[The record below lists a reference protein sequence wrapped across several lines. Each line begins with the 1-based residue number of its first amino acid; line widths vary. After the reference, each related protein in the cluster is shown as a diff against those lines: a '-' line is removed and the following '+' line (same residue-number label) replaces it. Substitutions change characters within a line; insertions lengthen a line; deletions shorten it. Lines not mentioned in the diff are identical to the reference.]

1 MGRSQLMER
10 TFSINFE
17 TEYIEFDY
25 EDPEAENEDELYQ
38 SAVDYV
44 LRNIEIQMY

>member
-1 MGRSQLMER
+1 MER
-10 TFSINFE
+10 TFVVSLE

-44 LRNIEIQMY
+44 LSNLQIEMY

>member
-1 MGRSQLMER
+1 MER
-10 TFSINFE
+10 SFILSLE

-38 SAVDYV
+38 SAVEYV
-44 LRNIEIQMY
+44 MSNIQLEMY